1 MSKFFKIKQ
10 ASELTGINLETI
22 RYYEKQ
28 GLIKPI
34 LREQNGYR
42 VFDENQLEQLRFI
55 KTCRNIGFSLNDI
68 KTLLQLQQTPNKQ
81 CNEINALAEQ
91 HLAYLDEQITE
102 LQQVKT
108 FLMQFV
114 GCENKTV
121 DKCQIIQGIKEKE

>member
-10 ASELTGINLETI
+10 ASEQTGVHLETI

-28 GLIKPI
+28 GLISPSHQ
-34 LREQNGYR
+34 QNGYR
-42 VFDENQLEQLRFI
+42 VFDEQTLAQLRFI
-55 KTCRNIGFSLNDI
+55 KACRNIGFSLNNI
-68 KTLLQLQQTPNKQ
+68 KTLLQLQQTPTKQ
-81 CNEINALAEQ
+81 CNEINALAKQ
-91 HLAYLDEQITE
+91 HLAYLDEQITQ

-114 GCENKTV
+114 DCENKTV

>member
-1 MSKFFKIKQ
+1 MSKIFQIKQ
-10 ASELTGINLETI
+10 ASEQTGVHLETI

-28 GLIKPI
+28 GLISPSHQ
-34 LREQNGYR
+34 QNGYR
-42 VFDENQLEQLRFI
+42 VFDEQTLAQLRFI
-55 KTCRNIGFSLNDI
+55 KACRNLGFSLNNI
-68 KTLLQLQQTPNKQ
+68 KTLLQLQQTPTKQ
-81 CNEINALAEQ
+81 CNEVNTLAKQ
-91 HLAYLDEQITE
+91 HLAYLDEQITQ

>member
-42 VFDENQLEQLRFI
+42 VFVENQLEQLRFI

>member
-10 ASELTGINLETI
+10 ASEQTGVHLETI

-28 GLIKPI
+28 GLISPSHQ
-34 LREQNGYR
+34 QNGYR
-42 VFDENQLEQLRFI
+42 VFDEQTLAQLRFI
-55 KTCRNIGFSLNDI
+55 KACRNIGFSLNNI
-68 KTLLQLQQTPNKQ
+68 KTLLHLQQNPTNQ
-81 CNEINALAEQ
+81 CNEVDELAKQ
-91 HLAYLDEQITE
+91 HLVYLDEQITQ
-102 LQQVKT
+102 LQEVKN